1 MRISKL
7 QASVA
12 QFASTSEIR
21 PELWCIKHD
30 GITTVATDSFRLVEI
45 KNIANDAPEASPAQL
60 YPAKDIDRA
69 KIKTTGD
76 IDEKRNLTTIY
87 KSEIT
92 TTNLEDKAVTADDY
106 PKYETLFENESLAD
120 KNVIEIVIN
129 GAYLASIALALSK
142 LNDFGKITLRIPK
155 GDTIGTRFIEIRSE
169 GNEHTARALVAP
181 CVK

>member
-21 PELWCIKHD
+21 PELSCIHHN

-45 KNIANDAPEASPAQL
+45 KYVGAAATYFDKPQL
-60 YPAKDIDRA
+60 YRAKDIIRA
-69 KIKTTGD
+69 KVKTSGD
-76 IDEKRNLTTIY
+76 IDAKRNLTTTD
-87 KSEIT
+87 KGAIT
-92 TTNLEDKAVTADDY
+92 ATYLEDRGVTADQY
-106 PKYETLFENESLAD
+106 PKYESLFENESLAD
-120 KNVIEIVIN
+120 KNVIEIKIN
-129 GAYLASIALALSK
+129 GAYLASVALALSK

-155 GDTIGTRFIEIRSE
+155 GDSIGTRFIEMRATGQDHE
-169 GNEHTARALVAP
+169 ARALVAP